1 MPIRKWGYLNGG
13 RAAVLAARPYNLISL
28 ALRKITMT
36 EPALKLEQVEKTFDE
51 VRAVDKVSLDINQG
65 EFFSLLGPSGS
76 GKTTLLRIIAGLET
90 PGNGTVHIGGRDVTR
105 LPPYARGIGMVFQDF
120 LLFPHKTV
128 AENITFPLKMQGL
141 PQSKQKEQLNWVLSL
156 VRMKGYENRYP
167 HMLSGG
173 QKQRVALARGLV
185 SRPDILLL
193 DEPLANLDLELRK
206 EMEVEMR
213 RFQAELEI
221 PFIYVTHNQEEALTL
236 SSRMAVMHNGK
247 FEQVGAKLDLY
258 NTPQTRFVASFLGSP
273 NYIQGQIKRV
283 EGNVAILEW
292 KELDLHVPAPPN
304 ANNGDKIDY
313 FLKHERILIQS
324 PKESEP
330 VKGENRFEG
339 TLRDIIFKGQH
350 SDYFVVLSTG
360 EELVVS
366 AATDIPSLKIRH
378 AVEVCWLPEAGDAF
392 LTEEG

>member
-1 MPIRKWGYLNGG
+1 
-13 RAAVLAARPYNLISL
+13 
-28 ALRKITMT
+28 MT
-36 EPALKLEQVEKTFDE
+36 EPALKLAQVEKTFDK
-51 VRAVDKVSLDINQG
+51 VRAVDNVSLEVNKG

-76 GKTTLLRIIAGLET
+76 GKTTLLRVIAGLER
-90 PGNGTVHIGGRDVTR
+90 PGKGTIHIGGRDVTK

-120 LLFPHKTV
+120 LLFPHKIV
-128 AENITFPLKMQGL
+128 AENITFPLKMQRL

-156 VRMKGYENRYP
+156 VRMEDYGDRFPYQ
-167 HMLSGG
+167 LSGG

-236 SSRMAVMHNGK
+236 STRMAVMHNGQ

-258 NTPQTRFVASFLGSP
+258 NNPKTRFVASFLGSP
-273 NYIQGQIKRV
+273 NHIQGQINRV
-283 EGNVAILEW
+283 EGDVAILAW
-292 KELDLHVPAPPN
+292 KGIDLRIPLPAS

-313 FLKHERILIQS
+313 FLKHERVRIQS
-324 PKESEP
+324 ARERAP
-330 VKGENRFEG
+330 VTNENRLEG
-339 TLRDIIFKGQH
+339 TLRDIIFKGQY
-350 SDYFVVLSTG
+350 SAYFVVLKNG
-360 EELVVS
+360 AELVVN
-366 AATDIPSLKIRH
+366 AATEMSELQIRH
-378 AVEVCWLPEAGDAF
+378 PVEISWAPEAGDAF
-392 LTEEG
+392 LTKEH

>member
-1 MPIRKWGYLNGG
+1 
-13 RAAVLAARPYNLISL
+13 
-28 ALRKITMT
+28 MT
-36 EPALKLEQVEKTFDE
+36 EPALKLVQVEKAFDK
-51 VRAVDKVSLDINQG
+51 VRAVDKVSLEVDRG

-90 PGNGTVHIGGRDVTR
+90 PGNGTVHIGGHDVTR

-128 AENITFPLKMQGL
+128 AENITFPLKMQKL
-141 PQSKQKEQLNWVLSL
+141 AANKKKEQLNWVLSL
-156 VRMKGYENRYP
+156 VRMEGFEDRYP
-167 HMLSGG
+167 HQLSGG

-247 FEQVGAKLDLY
+247 FEQVGPKLDLY
-258 NTPQTRFVASFLGSP
+258 NNPRTRFVASFLGSP
-273 NYIQGQIKRV
+273 NHIIGQIKKINADAAV
-283 EGNVAILEW
+283 LDW
-292 KELDLHVPAPPN
+292 KGLDLKIPVQ
-304 ANNGDKIDY
+304 ANLKIGDTIDY
-313 FLKHERILIQS
+313 FLKHERILIQV
-324 PKESEP
+324 PGET
-330 VKGENRFEG
+330 VLGENENRIEG
-339 TLRDIIFKGQH
+339 ILRDIIFKGEH
-350 SDYFVVLSTG
+350 SAYFVTLENK
-360 EELVVS
+360 EELVVN
-366 AATDIPSLKIRH
+366 AATEMPDLKIRH
-378 AVEVCWLPEAGDAF
+378 PVEICWPPSAGDAF
-392 LTEEG
+392 LTEVY

>member
-1 MPIRKWGYLNGG
+1 
-13 RAAVLAARPYNLISL
+13 
-28 ALRKITMT
+28 MT
-36 EPALKLEQVEKTFDE
+36 EPALKLVQVEKSFDK
-51 VRAVDKVSLDINQG
+51 VRAVDKVSLEVDTG

-76 GKTTLLRIIAGLET
+76 GKTTLLRVVAGLET
-90 PGNGTVHIGGRDVTR
+90 PGNGTIHIGGRDVTR

-128 AENITFPLKMQGL
+128 GENITFPLKMQRM
-141 PQSKQKEQLNWVLSL
+141 PDDKQKEQLQWVLAL
-156 VRMKGYENRYP
+156 VRMGGFAGRYP
-167 HMLSGG
+167 HQLSGG

-258 NTPQTRFVASFLGSP
+258 NAPKTRFVASFLGSP
-273 NYIQGQIKRV
+273 NHITGRIKSV
-283 EGNVAILEW
+283 DSGTAVLEW
-292 KELDLHVPAPPN
+292 KGLQLKIPAY
-304 ANNGDKIDY
+304 AGCRVGDTSDY
-313 FLKHERILIQS
+313 FLKHERISIQA
-324 PKESEP
+324 PAEAPPAE
-330 VKGENRFEG
+330 GDNRLKG

-350 SDYFVVLSTG
+350 SAYFVVLENS
-360 EELVVS
+360 EELVVN
-366 AATDIPSLKIRH
+366 AATEMPDLKIRGP
-378 AVEVCWLPEAGDAF
+378 VEISWHPEAGDAF
-392 LTEEG
+392 LSEET